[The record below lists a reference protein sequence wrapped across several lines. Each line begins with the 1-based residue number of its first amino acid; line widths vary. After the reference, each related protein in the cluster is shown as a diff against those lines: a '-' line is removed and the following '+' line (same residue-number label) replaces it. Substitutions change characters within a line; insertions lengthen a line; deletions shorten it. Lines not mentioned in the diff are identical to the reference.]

1 MCNFIYKFLVT
12 NHFNLFFCIS
22 GVMLTIGRSNYM
34 RFNHPAEAKLMK
46 SVLPNSRISMA
57 PITFEPQDNYPA
69 KFNKKPP
76 VAPRKS
82 PRESYSDVD
91 ESNCIMSKVSK
102 FEYLAAQNALK
113 SVSPKVFSSNLVT
126 VNTPAKDVL
135 GKAPPNLQN
144 FAKNL
149 PQPAVNY
156 VDNSVNYNEKNHLH
170 KNKTPDRPVFGR
182 KSPSPSQYVNVTVN
196 DTSKNCNNRVIIHEN
211 GCIPK
216 QQNSYMNVSLDSS
229 NFAEMN
235 NLNNKNCGS
244 SQSLK
249 NIGVNNFPKIST
261 PSPSFNR
268 NPSPYYRSVTPS
280 PVQQKPLD
288 FRTGSVGELNS
299 HMRGVSGSI
308 EDLTQRNNEA
318 ELRRNQVHLF
328 RNHVCVNI
336 ATFSKFYITKK
347 KLKC

>member
-1 MCNFIYKFLVT
+1 MILNKFYLYL
-12 NHFNLFFCIS
+12 FNLVFNTFHYYDNIFVS

-57 PITFEPQDNYPA
+57 AITFEPQENYSA

-76 VAPRKS
+76 VAPRRS
-82 PRESYSDVD
+82 PRESYSDID
-91 ESNCIMSKVSK
+91 ETNCIMSKVSK

-149 PQPAVNY
+149 SQPAVNY
-156 VDNSVNYNEKNHLH
+156 TDNSANYVDKNHSN
-170 KNKTPDRPVFGR
+170 KNKTPDRPVLGR
-182 KSPSPSQYVNVTVN
+182 KSPSQYVNVTTVN
-196 DTSKNCNNRVIIHEN
+196 DTAKNCNNRVIIHEN

-216 QQNSYMNVSLDSS
+216 NQNTYMNVSLDSS
-229 NFAEMN
+229 HFAELN

-249 NIGVNNFPKIST
+249 NIGLNNFGKIAT

-268 NPSPYYRSVTPS
+268 NPSPYYRSITPS
-280 PVQQKPLD
+280 PVQQKSLD
-288 FRTGSVGELNS
+288 YRSGSVGELNS
-299 HMRGVSGSI
+299 QVRGVSGSI

-318 ELRRNQVHLF
+318 ELKRNQVNNCSLIKSIF
-328 RNHVCVNI
+328 
-336 ATFSKFYITKK
+336 KYYKLLKTKS
-347 KLKC
+347 